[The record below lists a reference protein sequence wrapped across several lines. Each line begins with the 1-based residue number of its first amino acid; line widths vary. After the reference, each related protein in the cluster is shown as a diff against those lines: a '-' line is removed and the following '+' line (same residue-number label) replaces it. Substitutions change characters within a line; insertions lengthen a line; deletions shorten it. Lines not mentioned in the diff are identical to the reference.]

1 MALTATVLL
10 ATFAVFDSMAV
21 PLTADNTTDV
31 FSTLLSSETSTWA
44 SDTTSSSAFTPEA
57 QATAITTTSNAA
69 AVSSGSLLQSSLASS
84 SSDGFSAPPSGSPV
98 STSVGATTI
107 LSTIFEPPATVTIT
121 GLPQTVTDTITITP
135 PPAPAPT
142 IQQTVWS
149 APPQMTDLSAF
160 SIQNFA
166 YGHQNMRIIVGQP
179 PVVSVANSSDV
190 TAEALSEAQIA
201 VASAA
206 DAGRIPPPPETN
218 SSSFLQLFYPANS
231 INPAQEP
238 QGGADFYASPLALGN
253 AKNVSMEYSVF
264 FPADFNFVAGGKLP
278 GLYGGHDSC
287 SGGDDALQCFSTRL
301 MWRENGLGE
310 LYLYAPKDKQ
320 TDALCSTPPQSVC
333 DADWG
338 LSIGRGAFSFKAGNW
353 THVRQTVT
361 LNTPGEQDGGFALDV
376 DGKRVIE
383 RCDVYYRGAP
393 QSGADPET
401 ESAIPAVN
409 DTSLP
414 AAQDAFIKGPFHLKV
429 DSVLAKVNVARDF
442 TPAFVPPG
450 SFAPFSAP
458 QDDSESDFTPAFAPP
473 TASVPAA
480 MKVADS
486 AQSPAPDDTTT
497 ETFTSTTTV
506 VPTTQTVTLAPTTTK
521 TAYVMALESDAPFTV
536 ASATTLSPIGFTG
549 LFFSTFFGG
558 HEPKY
563 ATPKDQFTWF
573 KDFSMTIN
581 A

>member
-21 PLTADNTTDV
+21 PLGADNTTDG
-31 FSTLLSSETSTWA
+31 SSALSSSATSTWT
-44 SDTTSSSAFTPEA
+44 SEMTSSSQFTIGTTSLVTTSSTIAASSASLS
-57 QATAITTTSNAA
+57 QTSRAG
-69 AVSSGSLLQSSLASS
+69 SSSDMSSSVPSS
-84 SSDGFSAPPSGSPV
+84 SSSTTSAG
-98 STSVGATTI
+98 TTMI
-107 LSTIFEPPATVTIT
+107 STIFEPSATVTIT
-121 GLPQTVTDTITITP
+121 GTPQTVTDTITIIP

-142 IQQTVWS
+142 IQQTAWS

-179 PVVSVANSSDV
+179 PVVNVANSSDAA
-190 TAEALSEAQIA
+190 AEALSEAQIA
-201 VASAA
+201 VASAT
-206 DAGRIPPPPETN
+206 DAGRIPPPPEAN
-218 SSSFLQLFYPANS
+218 SSAFLQLFYPANS

-238 QGGADFYASPLALGN
+238 QGGADFYASPLDLGN

-301 MWRENGLGE
+301 MWRANGLGE

-361 LNTPGEQDGGFALDV
+361 LNTPGERDGGFALDV
-376 DGKRVIE
+376 NGKRVIE

-393 QSGADPET
+393 QPSDPEA
-401 ESAIPAVN
+401 ESAVPAVN
-409 DTSLP
+409 DTSSLTP
-414 AAQDAFIKGPFHLKV
+414 QEDFIKGPFHLKV
-429 DSVLAKVNVARDF
+429 DSVLAKMNAARDF
-442 TPAFVPPG
+442 TPAFSPSVP
-450 SFAPFSAP
+450 FVPFSAP
-458 QDDSESDFTPAFAPP
+458 QVDPADVFTPAFAPP
-473 TASVPAA
+473 TGFVPAG

-486 AQSPAPDDTTT
+486 AQTPSSDDSTT

-506 VPTTQTVTLAPTTTK
+506 VLATQTVTLVPTTTE
-521 TAYVMALESDAPFTV
+521 TAYVMALESDAPFAV
-536 ASATTLSPIGFTG
+536 ASAATPSPIGFTG